1 MTDKDIRWIQR
12 FSNYV
17 KAFKKLE
24 QAVAKVK
31 SDYELDDEGNI
42 SDDAFL
48 DDIIKEG
55 VIQRFEYT
63 HELAWKVM
71 KDYLLEVGN
80 IKSMGSKDSTREA
93 FAEELIEDGDTWMD
107 MIKSRNL
114 TSHTYREET
123 ADKIFMSIIHKYYD
137 AFAQF
142 HEKMEEL
149 RSGRQSELFD

>member
-17 KAFKKLE
+17 KAYNKLK
-24 QAVAKVK
+24 QAVLKVK
-31 SDYELDDEGNI
+31 SEYDPDDDGNI
-42 SDDAFL
+42 SEDAFL

-71 KDYLLEVGN
+71 QDFFKDQGNEEVR
-80 IKSMGSKDSTREA
+80 GSRDATREA
-93 FAEELIEDGDTWMD
+93 FSVDLIHDGQIWMD

-114 TSHTYREET
+114 TSHAYREET
-123 ADKIFMSIIHKYYD
+123 ADEIFMDIIYKYFD
-137 AFAQF
+137 AFTQF
-142 HEKMEEL
+142 YNKMEEL
-149 RSGRQSELFD
+149 RSGRQGAFFE